1 MCVQI
6 VFKLVEVYSCFTEK
20 AHNHLQQLKRSFSP
34 LLHLQLSGPATI
46 LPLSPLSPF
55 SRLCPL
61 ASFLLAAGQLGS
73 GPPWLGSGVAS
84 AGQEGGGEV
93 GRGGEG
99 GGQKRGDDEDSVPQA
114 TQEGVRQKKIGN
126 KHVRSRKVGEK
137 KKKTTALSLTPLSLS
152 LHLPHL
158 PSSPLSLS
166 LFLSWE
172 RPGRAWP
179 ERHLLHNVTG

>member
-20 AHNHLQQLKRSFSP
+20 AHSPAQQRKRSVSP
-34 LLHLQLSGPATI
+34 LLHPQLSGLTTI
-46 LPLSPLSPF
+46 LPFPPLSPF

-93 GRGGEG
+93 RRGGGGGGGRGGG
-99 GGQKRGDDEDSVPQA
+99 GTTRILSHRRPKRESV
-114 TQEGVRQKKIGN
+114 RKIGN
-126 KHVRSRKVGEK
+126 KHVRSRKVKKKKEK
-137 KKKTTALSLTPLSLS
+137 KKKRQQLCP
-152 LHLPHL
+152 
-158 PSSPLSLS
+158 SPLSLS
-166 LFLSWE
+166 TPPPSSLFPSFSLTLSLLGE
-172 RPGRAWP
+172 AWP
-179 ERHLLHNVTG
+179 GLA

>member
-46 LPLSPLSPF
+46 LPFSPLSPF

-99 GGQKRGDDEDSVPQA
+99 GGGTEERGRRGFCPTGDPRGSPSEKNRKQTRA
-114 TQEGVRQKKIGN
+114 FTQ
-126 KHVRSRKVGEK
+126 SRRK
-137 KKKTTALSLTPLSLS
+137 KKKDNSFVPHPSLSLS
-152 LHLPHL
+152 TPP
-158 PSSPLSLS
+158 PSSLFPSFSLTLSL
-166 LFLSWE
+166 LGE
-172 RPGRAWP
+172 AWP
-179 ERHLLHNVTG
+179 GLA

>member
-1 MCVQI
+1 MQI

-99 GGQKRGDDEDSVPQA
+99 GGTEERGRRGFCPTGDPRGSPSEKNRKQTRA
-114 TQEGVRQKKIGN
+114 FTQ
-126 KHVRSRKVGEK
+126 SRRK
-137 KKKTTALSLTPLSLS
+137 KKRQQLCP
-152 LHLPHL
+152 
-158 PSSPLSLS
+158 SPLSLS
-166 LFLSWE
+166 LYTSPIFPLPLFLSHSFS
-172 RPGRAWP
+172 PGRGLAG
-179 ERHLLHNVTG
+179 LGLNAICCIM

>member
-20 AHNHLQQLKRSFSP
+20 AHSPAQQRKRSVSP
-34 LLHLQLSGPATI
+34 LLHPQLSGLTTI
-46 LPLSPLSPF
+46 LPFPPLSPF

-93 GRGGEG
+93 RRGVGGGEG
-99 GGQKRGDDEDSVPQA
+99 EERGGRRGFCPTGAPRGRPS
-114 TQEGVRQKKIGN
+114 
-126 KHVRSRKVGEK
+126 EK
-137 KKKTTALSLTPLSLS
+137 YETNTCVHAK
-152 LHLPHL
+152 
-158 PSSPLSLS
+158 
-166 LFLSWE
+166 
-172 RPGRAWP
+172 
-179 ERHLLHNVTG
+179 